1 MLLKARTVSA
11 HRPDRCIAVEV
22 LLHSQQAID
31 LSTSAQLEQRRW
43 INTGWLLAL
52 VSAALFALRPV
63 LVKLVYA
70 EGVGSTSLVVIGVW
84 RTR

>member
-1 MLLKARTVSA
+1 M
-11 HRPDRCIAVEV
+11 
-22 LLHSQQAID
+22 
-31 LSTSAQLEQRRW
+31 STSAQLEQRRW